1 MTEELNIFYNG
12 IGYFC
17 GRMENLR
24 MLAELLDIVAAEVF
38 SEQLVLTN
46 VERVILF
53 SLPKVEF
60 FALLC

>member
-1 MTEELNIFYNG
+1 
-12 IGYFC
+12 
-17 GRMENLR
+17 

-53 SLPKVEF
+53 RLPKVEF

>member
-1 MTEELNIFYNG
+1 
-12 IGYFC
+12 
-17 GRMENLR
+17 

-53 SLPKVEF
+53 SLPKVEL